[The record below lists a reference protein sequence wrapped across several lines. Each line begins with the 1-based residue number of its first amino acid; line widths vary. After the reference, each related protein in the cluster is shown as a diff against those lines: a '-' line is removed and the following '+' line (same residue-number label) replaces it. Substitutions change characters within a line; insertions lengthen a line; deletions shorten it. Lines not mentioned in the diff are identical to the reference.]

1 MKVIEK
7 YESSSNVCYFCNI
20 YENDNFCAF
29 SRKFHHFYF
38 EIGKSVTFEFK
49 YDGLMEICISYSIFI
64 SMMNSIHH
72 VYVINEFGP

>member
-7 YESSSNVCYFCNI
+7 YESSLNVCYFCNI

-49 YDGLMEICISYSIFI
+49 YDGHMYFLFNFHFNDEFYTPCIC
-64 SMMNSIHH
+64 NK
-72 VYVINEFGP
+72 